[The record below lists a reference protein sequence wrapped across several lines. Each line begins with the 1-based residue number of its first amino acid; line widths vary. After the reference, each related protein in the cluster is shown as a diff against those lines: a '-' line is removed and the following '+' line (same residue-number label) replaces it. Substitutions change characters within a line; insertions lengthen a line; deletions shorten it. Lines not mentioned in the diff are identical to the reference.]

1 MMTNHHNQDRRNLAF
16 RQSLFRSLFPNFWS
30 ALLGRVAHFFCLRR
44 YVYQLLKMPFYK
56 LYKFY
61 ILKYSALH
69 FLRCSTFFYKVLQ
82 TALRNTDFL
91 HFSIN
96 STLFLFC
103 RKYIILIYRHLRFAD
118 VCRTCSG
125 VTMVLM
131 RKKFFFLC
139 ETGLLSGWDTWSIF
153 IFRETIFFWAFP
165 YGSGYAGVSVLDD
178 LPRCRFPLVVCNVA
192 EHLTPLR
199 ALTIPNAFFRLSLLI
214 GYSAARQTIIR
225 YNCYI
230 LLPWIFRAVVTCKVC
245 VSELL
250 RLISHCKGKTRPLR
264 TGKPMQGQ
272 AVPVWRK
279 NLPFMAALH
288 YKRVFFRPKPCIS
301 AVATFI
307 KQWKTTQLENNFVRK

>member
-1 MMTNHHNQDRRNLAF
+1 MNHHNQDRRNLAF

-56 LYKFY
+56 FYKFY
-61 ILKYSALH
+61 ILKNSALH

-82 TALRNTDFL
+82 TTLRYSDFL
-91 HFSIN
+91 HFSII

-103 RKYIILIYRHLRFAD
+103 RKYIILIFKHLRFAD

-125 VTMVLM
+125 VTMVLI

-139 ETGLLSGWDTWSIF
+139 ETGLLSGWDTWTIIFSETWSIF
-153 IFRETIFFWAFP
+153 IFSETVFFWAFP

-178 LPRCRFPLVVCNVA
+178 FPRCRFPLVVCNVA

-199 ALTIPNAFFRLSLLI
+199 VLTIPNAFFRLSLLI
-214 GYSAARQTIIR
+214 GFTAAHQTIIR
-225 YNCYI
+225 YNCNI
-230 LLPWIFRAVVTCKVC
+230 LLTWIFMMLLLSCVVVT
-245 VSELL
+245 VSEFVELF
-250 RLISHCKGKTRPLR
+250 SHCKGKTRPLR

-279 NLPFMAALH
+279 NLPFMAALCSTIKE
-288 YKRVFFRPKPCIS
+288 YFSDQNLAFRQSLP
-301 AVATFI
+301 
-307 KQWKTTQLENNFVRK
+307 L

>member
-1 MMTNHHNQDRRNLAF
+1 MNHQNQDRRNLAF

-56 LYKFY
+56 FYKFY
-61 ILKYSALH
+61 TLKYSALH

-82 TALRNTDFL
+82 TALRDADFL

-103 RKYIILIYRHLRFAD
+103 RKYIILIFKHLRFAD

-125 VTMVLM
+125 VTMVLI

-139 ETGLLSGWDTWSIF
+139 ETGFLSGWDTGSIIYRETCSIF
-153 IFRETIFFWAFP
+153 IFRGTIFIWALP

-214 GYSAARQTIIR
+214 GFTAAHQTIIR
-225 YNCYI
+225 YNCNI
-230 LLPWIFRAVVTCKVC
+230 LLTWIFMMLLLSCVVVT
-245 VSELL
+245 VSEFDELF
-250 RLISHCKGKTRPLR
+250 SHCKGKTRPLR

-279 NLPFMAALH
+279 NLPFMAALRSTIKE
-288 YKRVFFRPKPCIS
+288 YFSDQNLAFRQSLP
-301 AVATFI
+301 
-307 KQWKTTQLENNFVRK
+307 L

>member
-1 MMTNHHNQDRRNLAF
+1 MNHHNQDRRNLAF

-56 LYKFY
+56 FYKFY
-61 ILKYSALH
+61 ILKNSALH

-82 TALRNTDFL
+82 TTLWNTDFL

-103 RKYIILIYRHLRFAD
+103 RKYIILIFRHLRFAG

-125 VTMVLM
+125 VTVVLI
-131 RKKFFFLC
+131 RKKFFFPC
-139 ETGLLSGWDTWSIF
+139 ETGLLSGWDTGTIIFRETWSI
-153 IFRETIFFWAFP
+153 IFRETIFFWALP

-214 GYSAARQTIIR
+214 GFTAAHQAIIR
-225 YNCYI
+225 YNCNI
-230 LLPWIFRAVVTCKVC
+230 LLIWIFMMLLLSCVVVT
-245 VSELL
+245 VSEFVELF
-250 RLISHCKGKTRPLR
+250 SHCKGKTRPLR
-264 TGKPMQGQ
+264 TDKPMQGQ

-279 NLPFMAALH
+279 NLPFMVALRSTIKE
-288 YKRVFFRPKPCIS
+288 YFSDPNLAFRQSLP
-301 AVATFI
+301 
-307 KQWKTTQLENNFVRK
+307 L

>member
-1 MMTNHHNQDRRNLAF
+1 MNHHNQDRRNLAF

-44 YVYQLLKMPFYK
+44 YVHQLLKVPFYK
-56 LYKFY
+56 FYKFY
-61 ILKYSALH
+61 TLKNSALH
-69 FLRCSTFFYKVLQ
+69 FLRRSTFFYKVLQ
-82 TALRNTDFL
+82 TTLRYSDFL
-91 HFSIN
+91 HFSII

-103 RKYIILIYRHLRFAD
+103 RKYIILIFKHLRFAD

-125 VTMVLM
+125 VTMVHI

-139 ETGLLSGWDTWSIF
+139 ETGLLSGWDTWTIIFSETWSIF
-153 IFRETIFFWAFP
+153 IFSETVFFWAFP

-199 ALTIPNAFFRLSLLI
+199 VLTIPNAFFRLSLLI
-214 GYSAARQTIIR
+214 GLTAAHQTIIR
-225 YNCYI
+225 YNCNI
-230 LLPWIFRAVVTCKVC
+230 LLTWIFMMLLLSCVVVT
-245 VSELL
+245 VSEFVELF
-250 RLISHCKGKTRPLR
+250 SHCKGKTRPLR

-279 NLPFMAALH
+279 NLPFMAALRSTIKE
-288 YKRVFFRPKPCIS
+288 YFSDQNLAFRQSLP
-301 AVATFI
+301 
-307 KQWKTTQLENNFVRK
+307 L